1 MGTGMQVEQPV
12 YLYITNNCQPNLDL
26 TVGWKSPQYQE
37 YPSFVQKD
45 DTLDKR
51 KAIDALL
58 QIYGSMPSI
67 L

>member
-12 YLYITNNCQPNLDL
+12 YLCITNDCQPNLDL

-37 YPSFVQKD
+37 CPSFVQKD

-51 KAIDALL
+51 KPIDALL
-58 QIYGSMPSI
+58 QINGSVQSI